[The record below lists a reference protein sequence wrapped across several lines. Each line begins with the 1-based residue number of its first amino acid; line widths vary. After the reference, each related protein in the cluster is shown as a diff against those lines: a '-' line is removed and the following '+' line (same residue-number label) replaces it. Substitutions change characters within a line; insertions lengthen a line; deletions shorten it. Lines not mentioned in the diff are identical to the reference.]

1 MSQIT
6 SNHFTRKMLFFKNV
20 NWYQMWTLSCKGEVA
35 VATHW
40 PADEPFFTSESIVGC
55 CSDKWTH
62 AAVDGGHEKIR
73 AFLSTFQYY
82 TLKNVL
88 SARGNDSK
96 NVSPFR
102 STVRLCLCGRRSMWW
117 VKISCEFV
125 RESKFSHAIWQRR
138 VWKLLKREREIFIH
152 VNWDTTF
159 RCCSTINIL

>member
-1 MSQIT
+1 
-6 SNHFTRKMLFFKNV
+6 MLFFKNV
-20 NWYQMWTLSCKGEVA
+20 NWYQMWNLSLVREKLKSQRIDL
-35 VATHW
+35 
-40 PADEPFFTSESIVGC
+40 PMNLFFTSESIVGC
-55 CSDKWTH
+55 CSNKWTH

-73 AFLSTFQYY
+73 ALLSTFQYY